1 MSNVVKGMIII
12 LMVLYI
18 LSPVDA
24 CPGPIDDL
32 VVFLLCMAANSG
44 VNYIED

>member
-1 MSNVVKGMIII
+1 MNDVTKGIIII

-18 LSPVDA
+18 LSPVDV

-32 VVFLLCMAANSG
+32 VVFFLCMAANSG
-44 VNYIED
+44 INYIED